1 MCYAVIIF
9 EKLSVGLICEWK
21 LLIFHFVWEF
31 IESTVVF
38 VSSSHDLPE
47 VTFPEKNLSK
57 VCHCLVIQTLSMFSS
72 FIYVQV
78 KHGKKN
84 QWMESISGWKVS
96 MNEEYQLGK
105 ISLRKSISGWKI
117 SVGENI
123 SGGKVSWKLSVR

>member
-1 MCYAVIIF
+1 MKTAY
-9 EKLSVGLICEWK
+9 LSFRL
-21 LLIFHFVWEF
+21 EF

-57 VCHCLVIQTLSMFSS
+57 VCHRLAFQTLSMFSS

-84 QWMESISGWKVS
+84 QWMESISG
-96 MNEEYQLGK
+96 
-105 ISLRKSISGWKI
+105 
-117 SVGENI
+117 
-123 SGGKVSWKLSVR
+123 

>member
-1 MCYAVIIF
+1 MKTAN
-9 EKLSVGLICEWK
+9 LSFRL
-21 LLIFHFVWEF
+21 EF

-57 VCHCLVIQTLSMFSS
+57 VCHRLVIQTLSMFSS

-84 QWMESISGWKVS
+84 QWMKV
-96 MNEEYQLGK
+96 L
-105 ISLRKSISGWKI
+105 
-117 SVGENI
+117 VGE
-123 SGGKVSWKLSVR
+123 KYQ

>member
-1 MCYAVIIF
+1 MLCSDHF
-9 EKLSVGLICEWK
+9 WKLSVDLICEWK
-21 LLIFHFVWEF
+21 LLIFHFVWNSLNPQWYLF
-31 IESTVVF
+31 LA
-38 VSSSHDLPE
+38 HDLPE

-57 VCHCLVIQTLSMFSS
+57 VCHRLVIQTLSMFSS
-72 FIYVQV
+72 FIYIQV

-123 SGGKVSWKLSVR
+123 SGGRVSWKLSVR